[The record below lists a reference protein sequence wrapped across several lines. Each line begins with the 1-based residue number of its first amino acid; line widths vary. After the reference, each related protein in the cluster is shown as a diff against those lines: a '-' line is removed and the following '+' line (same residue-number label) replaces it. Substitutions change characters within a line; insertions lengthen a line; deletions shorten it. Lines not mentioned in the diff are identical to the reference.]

1 MEVQRGFGR
10 CVNGDWLK
18 YLQQVPMPS
27 LVARKLPNLPMYC
40 SAFKVR
46 AAVVSG
52 TGKLHVFGPVQ
63 DDFRKSALVGL
74 ACLRSHWDTVEALL
88 LQHKTPADRNSIRH
102 TAFQCDVH
110 LSPLTFDNAIGSGSA
125 GVGIALTLLWVFTG
139 MSLRQDTAVTGALT
153 LGGKV
158 LPVGGVGEKRA
169 VAAAVGMTRL
179 VVPKAN
185 RDEQAAAQ
193 DKKKKKKR
201 KRLSKE
207 EEAAAGVELI
217 GVETLWEAVRACM
230 AGVWHWG

>member
-1 MEVQRGFGR
+1 VD
-10 CVNGDWLK
+10 GDWLK
-18 YLQQVPMPS
+18 YLQEVPVPI
-27 LVARKLPNLPMYC
+27 LVAQKLPNLPMYS
-40 SAFKVR
+40 SAFKTQ
-46 AAVVSG
+46 AAVVAG
-52 TGKLHVFGPVQ
+52 TGKLLVFGPVQ

-74 ACLRSHWDTVEALL
+74 ACLRSHWDTVEALF
-88 LQHKTPADRNSIRH
+88 LQHKTPADRDSIRH

-110 LSPLTFDNAIGSGSA
+110 LSPLTFDNAIGGRSA

-139 MSLRQDTAVTGALT
+139 MSFRQDTAVTGTLT

-158 LPVGGVGEKRA
+158 LPVGGVGGKRE

-193 DKKKKKKR
+193 DKKKKR

-230 AGVWHWG
+230 TGRCTGDGDEGMFLSVSL